1 LASLRGAAGA
11 RMRVRA
17 AGVFGRGVKYLG
29 PRLIGHGSQRSH
41 AR

>member
-1 LASLRGAAGA
+1 LTSLRGAAG
-11 RMRVRA
+11 
-17 AGVFGRGVKYLG
+17 VFGRSVKHLG